1 MFKNKGE
8 PDHIRPYLLI
18 MCAAVLWASS
28 GTASKYL
35 FNTGMNP
42 YTLAQ
47 FRVTFSALLI
57 VGYLFFFQI
66 NSLKITV
73 RDVWYFI
80 ALGAF
85 GMAGVQV
92 TYLFAISKIKV
103 AMAILLQYLA
113 PFFVATYSSLFL
125 KERMDRWKVLSI
137 LLAFG
142 GCFFMVEAYSVSFFS
157 LNKQGVIAG
166 VLSAVFFSFYS
177 LLGERVMRKYNPWTV
192 LFYALVFA
200 AIFLNS
206 ILPAKTVLLWKTE
219 LRWWLT
225 VVYII
230 SCGTVIPFGLYFM
243 GIEHLRATRTSIVA
257 TLEPISAGI
266 FSFMLLGE
274 VLRPWQIFG
283 GLLVITAI
291 IIIQS
296 RREIDLEAP
305 AYKRKD
311 RLTNRL

>member
-1 MFKNKGE
+1 VK
-8 PDHIRPYLLI
+8 PYLLI

-35 FNTGMNP
+35 FNMGMNP
-42 YTLAQ
+42 YILAQ
-47 FRVTFSALLI
+47 FRVTYSALLI
-57 VGYLFFFQI
+57 LAYLFFFKI
-66 NSLKITV
+66 SSLKIGA

-85 GMAGVQV
+85 GMAGIQL

-125 KERMDRWKVLSI
+125 KERMDRWKILSI

-142 GCFFMVEAYSVSFFS
+142 GCFFVVEAYNVSFFS

-166 VLSAVFFSFYS
+166 MLSAGFFSFYS
-177 LLGERVMRKYNPWTV
+177 LLGERMMRKYNPWTV
-192 LFYALVFA
+192 LFYAFVFA
-200 AIFLNS
+200 SLFLNG
-206 ILPAKTVLLWKTE
+206 ILPAKNILLWKTE
-219 LRWWLT
+219 LRWWLA
-225 VVYII
+225 VLYII
-230 SCGTVIPFGLYFM
+230 SCGTATPFGLYFM
-243 GIEHLRATRTSIVA
+243 GIEHLRATRASIVA

-266 FSFMLLGE
+266 FSLILLGE
-274 VLRPWQIFG
+274 VLSPWQIFG
-283 GLLVITAI
+283 GLLVITGI

-305 AYKRKD
+305 VYKRRD
-311 RLTNRL
+311 QPTIR